1 VTFQDFPR
9 CNRDESFMALI
20 LGMDMRRRM
29 VVVMHADIDAKK
41 EEIIGISF
49 HLKTS
54 AYSDQPDQLFRAHP
68 ITNRSEATAEF
79 SGRGG
84 RGGSLA
90 E

>member
-54 AYSDQPDQLFRAHP
+54 GRAGGKPPHLLRNASAATQSTSQIP
-68 ITNRSEATAEF
+68 PHCSEQ
-79 SGRGG
+79 R
-84 RGGSLA
+84 
-90 E
+90 